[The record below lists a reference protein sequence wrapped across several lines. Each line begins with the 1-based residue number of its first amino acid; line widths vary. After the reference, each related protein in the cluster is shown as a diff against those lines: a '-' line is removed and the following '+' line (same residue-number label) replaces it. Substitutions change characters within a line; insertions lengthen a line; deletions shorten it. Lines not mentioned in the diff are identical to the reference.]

1 MATIQSVVEEIIS
14 NSPFLLENI
23 EDGIINLSSLARKIR
38 PEVMERTN
46 REVQDGAITMAL
58 KRITPRFNPKINLK
72 IRKLFDNTGDII
84 VRSNLNYTT
93 YLNSKTLV
101 SKQIELLNMLSEK
114 SNVFYIFS
122 QGIYETT
129 IVLSD
134 SVVKEAD
141 QIFQEEEQVTQL
153 RNLSSVTIKLMMDG
167 TNIPGVYYY
176 MLKRISWEGVN
187 VIEVISTTNEHTF
200 IVYEKEVERTFS
212 ILKNLNQLNQNLLH

>member
-1 MATIQSVVEEIIS
+1 MATIQSAVEEIIS
-14 NSPFLLENI
+14 NSPFLVENI

-38 PEVMERTN
+38 PEVIERTK
-46 REVQDGAITMAL
+46 RDVQDGAITMAL
-58 KRITPRFNPKINLK
+58 KRITPKFNPRINLK

-93 YLNSKTLV
+93 YLNSTSLV
-101 SKQIELLNMLSEK
+101 TKQIKLLNMLSQK
-114 SNVFYIFS
+114 RNIFYIFS

-129 IVLSD
+129 VVLSD
-134 SVVKEAD
+134 SVGGEAD

-176 MLKRISWEGVN
+176 MIKRISWEGVN
-187 VIEVISTTNEHTF
+187 VIEVISTTNEFTYM
-200 IVYEKEVERTFS
+200 VNEKDVEKTFS
-212 ILKNLNQLNQNLLH
+212 ILKNLNQIR

>member
-1 MATIQSVVEEIIS
+1 MATIQSAVEEIIS

-46 REVQDGAITMAL
+46 RDVQDGAITMAL
-58 KRITPRFNPKINLK
+58 KRITPKFNPRINLK
-72 IRKLFDNTGDII
+72 IRKLFDSTGDII

-93 YLNSKTLV
+93 YLNSTSLV
-101 SKQIELLNMLSEK
+101 TKQIKLLNMLSEK
-114 SNVFYIFS
+114 RNIFYIFS

-134 SVVKEAD
+134 SVGKEAD
-141 QIFQEEEQVTQL
+141 HIFKDEQLVTQI
-153 RNLSSVTIKLMMDG
+153 RNLSSVTIKLLMDG

-176 MLKRISWEGVN
+176 MIKRISWEGVN
-187 VIEVISTTNEHTF
+187 VIEVISTTNEFTYM
-200 IVYEKEVERTFS
+200 VNESDVEKTFS
-212 ILKNLNQLNQNLLH
+212 ILKNLNQIR